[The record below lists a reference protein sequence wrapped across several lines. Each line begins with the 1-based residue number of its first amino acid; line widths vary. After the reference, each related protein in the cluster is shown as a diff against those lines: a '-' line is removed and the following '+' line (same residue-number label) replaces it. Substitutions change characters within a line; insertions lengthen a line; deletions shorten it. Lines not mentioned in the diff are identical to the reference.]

1 MEDHVKRDLI
11 WAILF
16 FVAVFIIWL
25 TFGGPSREPKEKG
38 LFFGSPVDKI
48 SEEIKAPINQSGGS
62 SGGYAGKDSMY
73 LSAGI
78 ETKENEPKKEF
89 ISIQTSFSNKNSV
102 DISDWSLEGKN
113 GERIKIG
120 KAALVPFLGQDNA
133 LDDILLAPGE
143 KAVISSGESPIGV
156 SFKLNK
162 CAGYFNQLQTFI
174 PPIYGSCPDPIKDE
188 VLPATLDNSCID
200 YINNNFKN
208 CTEYITL
215 PSSFTDACR
224 QYANDRLNYNA
235 CANRH
240 KRDSDFYKPE
250 WRIYLNKK
258 YNLWNNEHDKIILYD
273 QNNNI
278 IDSRSY

>member
-1 MEDHVKRDLI
+1 MKKDLM

-16 FVAVFIIWL
+16 FVAVFILWFA
-25 TFGGPSREPKEKG
+25 TGGPSREPKEKG
-38 LFFGSPVDKI
+38 LFFGSPVDKM
-48 SEEIKAPINQSGGS
+48 SEEIKAPINQGSGS
-62 SGGYAGKDSMY
+62 SGGYDGKDSAY
-73 LSAGI
+73 LTAG
-78 ETKENEPKKEF
+78 KEF
-89 ISIQTSFSNKNSV
+89 VTIQTSFSNKGSV
-102 DISDWSLEGKN
+102 DISGWSLEGKS

-120 KAALVPFLGQDNA
+120 KGAAIPLLGQDNN
-133 LDDILLAPGE
+133 LNDIILAPGE
-143 KAVISSGESPIGV
+143 KAIISSGESPIGL

-174 PPIYGSCPDPIKDE
+174 PPIYGSCPGPIKDE
-188 VLPATLDNSCID
+188 VLPASIDNNCID

-224 QYANDRLNYNA
+224 QYVNDRLNYNS
-235 CANRH
+235 CTIWH

-258 YNLWNNEHDKIILYD
+258 YNPWNNEHDKIILYD

-278 IDSRSY
+278 IDSQSY